1 MSEPHLGKIPAP
13 TLGAGKLEVFRC
25 HSTSQKCSVGMFE
38 QFGKHRTVST
48 ISHGESSGFGSKIEN
63 FYH

>member
-25 HSTSQKCSVGMFE
+25 HSTSQKCLVGMLE
-38 QFGKHRTVST
+38 QFGKTSDSFNHFAWR
-48 ISHGESSGFGSKIEN
+48 IKWIWL
-63 FYH
+63 